1 MESRIVDPSPHQ
13 ARRPQ
18 RAALSD
24 QVRDLIAEEFIAS
37 GVIAPGGLLPSEK
50 DLSERYAVSRPTI
63 RFSLH
68 SLQDAGLV
76 IIRNGVGAVV
86 TPSARPASYRF
97 DRLGSLETF
106 GREAGKPVS
115 SRDVEWLEGPASE
128 IAAERLGLAP
138 GHRVLAVHR
147 LKVVEETPVGW
158 FIDTIPEGVIS
169 FDVIKDEFT
178 GSTLDVLLDHQQLD
192 VAYEDA
198 DLEPVNLPAD
208 IAGRLGVE
216 QGTAALFVDAV
227 TWSVRGQPL
236 QWSQFWLLRKTL
248 RFSARR
254 RTQIGRAIR

>member
-1 MESRIVDPSPHQ
+1 MESRMLDSPARQ
-13 ARRPQ
+13 ARRPH

-24 QVRDLIAEEFIAS
+24 QVRDLIAEDFILS
-37 GVIAPGGLLPSEK
+37 GVIAPGDLLPSEK

-86 TPSARPASYRF
+86 MPPARTASYRF
-97 DRLGSLETF
+97 DQLGSLETF

-115 SRDVEWLEGPASE
+115 SRDVEWIDGSASE
-128 IAAERLGLAP
+128 MAAERLGLAV
-138 GHRVLAVHR
+138 GHRVLTVRR
-147 LKVVEETPVGW
+147 LKVVDQTPVGW
-158 FIDTIPEGVIS
+158 FIDSIPEGVIS

-178 GSTLDVLLDHQQLD
+178 GSTLDVLLDHQELD

-198 DLEPVNLPAD
+198 DLEPVNLAAD
-208 IAGRLGVE
+208 VADRLGVKH
-216 QGTAALFVDAV
+216 GTAALFVDAV
-227 TWSVRGQPL
+227 TWSVHGQPL
-236 QWSQFWLLRKTL
+236 QWSQFWLPRETL

-254 RTQIGRAIR
+254 RTQIGSAIR